1 MVFDLSAWLEERLR
15 DLRKNHENLKSTTHL
30 QTDLDDLKA
39 SLDMIR
45 KHNIKES
52 DKAAKK
58 ANRFTSKLPKF
69 N

>member
-1 MVFDLSAWLEERLR
+1 MEERLR
-15 DLRKNHENLKSTTHL
+15 DLKKNQENLKSTSHL

-39 SLDMIR
+39 SLDMLR
-45 KHNIKES
+45 KRNTKES

-58 ANRFTSKLPKF
+58 GNRFTSKLPKF